1 MLCLWKENNKL
12 QLYLLTNNSA
22 SIYFHF
28 RKEHDN
34 PLASFVRTLVF
45 ERIIIS
51 YGSGMDP
58 LTGKFTSPVDGVYI
72 FYFSGTAIS
81 STYLQV
87 NSFYENCFQVFQNS
101 IHHKYS

>member
-1 MLCLWKENNKL
+1 M
-12 QLYLLTNNSA
+12 
-22 SIYFHF
+22 
-28 RKEHDN
+28 
-34 PLASFVRTLVF
+34 F

-58 LTGKFTSPVDGVYI
+58 LTGKFTSPVDGVYM

-87 NSFYENCFQVFQNS
+87 NSFYKNYFEVFQNS
-101 IHHKYS
+101 IYFLKLFENYCKYRRMDYFIGVYHEINNRSAKLFTTKKIPEH

>member
-1 MLCLWKENNKL
+1 M
-12 QLYLLTNNSA
+12 
-22 SIYFHF
+22 
-28 RKEHDN
+28 
-34 PLASFVRTLVF
+34 ASFVRTLVF

-58 LTGKFTSPVDGVYI
+58 LTGKFTSPVDGVYM

-87 NSFYENCFQVFQNS
+87 DSFYENSFKVFQM
-101 IHHKYS
+101 IKWIMKWPVP